1 MVRLQRSD
9 LERLSRFAAELADA
23 DESEPFSS
31 RLLESFRVLVG
42 SESATYCELDRI
54 GRRVLM
60 LVDATGADDEA
71 DDLSEVYWRLR
82 HQYATCVY
90 EDRTGDFSARK
101 LSDFLTLRELR
112 RLEIYTD
119 LFLPSGVEYEIGV
132 GLSSPLTHTKMFLFA
147 NAKGGADF
155 GERERTL
162 LDMLRPALA
171 LRYRKADAQRR
182 AGAALAALATS
193 DEALVLLDDA
203 GRVEFATPHARR
215 LLAANGLRL
224 GDVPYLE
231 PLVARL
237 VRPGV
242 LLLSERRPLGLTPRE
257 REILTLVAEG
267 RTNAEVAR
275 ALWISPA
282 TVRKHLEN
290 AYAKLG
296 VKTRTA
302 AVRRARDRRVIAS

>member
-23 DESEPFSS
+23 DESEPFPP
-31 RLLESFRVLVG
+31 RVVESFRVLVG

-71 DDLSEVYWRLR
+71 DDLFDVYWRLR
-82 HQYATCVY
+82 HQYAPCVY
-90 EDRTGDFSARK
+90 EDRTGDFSAHR
-101 LSDFLTLRELR
+101 LSDFVTLRELR

-119 LFLPSGVEYEIGV
+119 LFVPSGVEYEIVV

-162 LDMLRPALA
+162 LDMLRSALA
-171 LRYRKADAQRR
+171 LRYRQADAQRR

-203 GRVEFATPHARR
+203 GRVEFATPYARR

-224 GDVPYLE
+224 GDVPHLE
-231 PLVARL
+231 PLVAQL

-275 ALWISPA
+275 ALDLAGDRPQA
-282 TVRKHLEN
+282 PRERLRE
-290 AYAKLG
+290 A
-296 VKTRTA
+296 
-302 AVRRARDRRVIAS
+302 RRQDSDRRVIAS